1 MAKKMTEGRPL
12 PLIMGFAVPL
22 LIGNVLQQTY
32 NIIDAAIVGRALG
45 ANALASVGA
54 SSSVQFLVLG
64 FCIGLACGFGVPIAK
79 SFGAG
84 DMAQMRSHIFHSMFL
99 TGVFAVILTAVCA
112 LLCPQILHLLSTPD
126 EIYQGAYNYL
136 IILFLGIPFSLFII

>member
-22 LIGNVLQQTY
+22 LVGNILQQTY

-54 SSSVQFLVLG
+54 SSSVHFLVLG
-64 FCIGLACGFGVPIAK
+64 FCIGITCGCTHCQKLWGRESAGNAESHFSFHVSDRCLCGSVDGSVCGF
-79 SFGAG
+79 
-84 DMAQMRSHIFHSMFL
+84 
-99 TGVFAVILTAVCA
+99 
-112 LLCPQILHLLSTPD
+112 LSTDP
-126 EIYQGAYNYL
+126 AYAVNA
-136 IILFLGIPFSLFII
+136 G

>member
-45 ANALASVGA
+45 ANALASDRQKLRCGRYGTDEKPYFSFHVPDRCICGDPDGSLCAALSADPA
-54 SSSVQFLVLG
+54 SFVN
-64 FCIGLACGFGVPIAK
+64 
-79 SFGAG
+79 AG
-84 DMAQMRSHIFHSMFL
+84 
-99 TGVFAVILTAVCA
+99 
-112 LLCPQILHLLSTPD
+112 
-126 EIYQGAYNYL
+126 
-136 IILFLGIPFSLFII
+136 

>member
-12 PLIMGFAVPL
+12 PLIMEFAVPL
-22 LIGNVLQQTY
+22 LVGNILQQTY

-64 FCIGLACGFGVPIAK
+64 FCIGIACGFGVPIAK
-79 SFGAG
+79 SFGVSDRGVCGRADG
-84 DMAQMRSHIFHSMFL
+84 SVRIF
-99 TGVFAVILTAVCA
+99 
-112 LLCPQILHLLSTPD
+112 LSTDP
-126 EIYQGAYNYL
+126 AYAVYPGQDL
-136 IILFLGIPFSLFII
+136 SGRI

>member
-54 SSSVQFLVLG
+54 SSSPV
-64 FCIGLACGFGVPIAK
+64 
-79 SFGAG
+79 FGARLLHWSGVWLWRADRQKLRCGRYGTDEKPYFSFHVPDRCICG
-84 DMAQMRSHIFHSMFL
+84 DPDGSL
-99 TGVFAVILTAVCA
+99 CA
-112 LLCPQILHLLSTPD
+112 ALSADPASFVNA
-126 EIYQGAYNYL
+126 G
-136 IILFLGIPFSLFII
+136 